1 MLVST
6 YYDSALYPWKETPIF
21 RILYEHHATRLF
33 LLLLFFFYS
42 AVLVRLLRNSLSTKV
57 GGAAAAAAAAK
68 ALAIRGRAEKNVG
81 CMPVGLCHFR
91 RGLSQL
97 FRAFLLGAE
106 LVSPAIGENPFLLDH
121 GAPLAMKIH
130 GAHTASPLFLT
141 RDIYWQVLCE
151 CFALTSTKRDFYSP
165 PGEIANSISHH
176 FDRQSI
182 SLIKSSYWRVRNFP
196 LYIFAFIETT
206 ICQKRCNETCV
217 G

>member
-1 MLVST
+1 MGLTSGPRPFSRCSFPLIT
-6 YYDSALYPWKETPIF
+6 IQRRTLE
-21 RILYEHHATRLF
+21 RRLQYSGYCTNTMPPDYF
-33 LLLLFFFYS
+33 LLLFSFFFYS
-42 AVLVRLLRNSLSTKV
+42 AVLVRLLRNSLSTKA
-57 GGAAAAAAAAK
+57 GGAAAAAE

-130 GAHTASPLFLT
+130 GAHTVSPLFLT

-151 CFALTSTKRDFYSP
+151 CFAPTSTKRDFSSP

-182 SLIKSSYWRVRNFP
+182 SLIKSSY
-196 LYIFAFIETT
+196 
-206 ICQKRCNETCV
+206 
-217 G
+217 

>member
-6 YYDSALYPWKETPIF
+6 YYDSALYPRKETPIF

-33 LLLLFFFYS
+33 SSSFFFFLYS
-42 AVLVRLLRNSLSTKV
+42 AVLVRLLRNSLSTKA
-57 GGAAAAAAAAK
+57 GGAAAAE

-106 LVSPAIGENPFLLDH
+106 LVSPAIGENPFLLDR

-151 CFALTSTKRDFYSP
+151 CFAPTSTKRDFYSP

-182 SLIKSSYWRVRNFP
+182 SLIKSSY
-196 LYIFAFIETT
+196 
-206 ICQKRCNETCV
+206 
-217 G
+217 

>member
-1 MLVST
+1 MGLTSGPRPFSRCSFPLIT
-6 YYDSALYPWKETPIF
+6 IQRCTLE
-21 RILYEHHATRLF
+21 RRLQYSGYCTNTMPPDYF
-33 LLLLFFFYS
+33 LLLFFFFLYS
-42 AVLVRLLRNSLSTKV
+42 AVLVRLLRNSLSTKA
-57 GGAAAAAAAAK
+57 GGAAAAE

-106 LVSPAIGENPFLLDH
+106 LVSPAIGENPFLLDR

-151 CFALTSTKRDFYSP
+151 CFAPTSTKRDFYSP

-182 SLIKSSYWRVRNFP
+182 SLIKSSY
-196 LYIFAFIETT
+196 
-206 ICQKRCNETCV
+206 
-217 G
+217 